1 MATAEEEYA
10 AIVSSAK
17 RPVAGQSLTNDP
29 ESPALYERPPEF
41 TSVHAASEYMFGKF
55 IEPDT
60 YVSTMKAINNGV
72 PIMDIVQSVLFIEFK
87 NGKFNPDLMLMM
99 VEPTAYM
106 LIALAERLD
115 LNMVI
120 YRGELEDENE
130 EEQILGVSFAED
142 RLKKLQKAGQSGRV
156 PQGII
161 NLEMQKQIEEL
172 PEIPELQNNQES
184 LMSRPRGI

>member
-60 YVSTMKAINNGV
+60 YVSTMKAIN
-72 PIMDIVQSVLFIEFK
+72 IYIVGSTIIIIK
-87 NGKFNPDLMLMM
+87 SG
-99 VEPTAYM
+99 
-106 LIALAERLD
+106 
-115 LNMVI
+115 LN
-120 YRGELEDENE
+120 LPFLN
-130 EEQILGVSFAED
+130 S
-142 RLKKLQKAGQSGRV
+142 
-156 PQGII
+156 I
-161 NLEMQKQIEEL
+161 NNKV
-172 PEIPELQNNQES
+172 
-184 LMSRPRGI
+184 